1 MHFSQGFHAKLRS
14 VSATS
19 CEIPTAKTPILDRLA
34 PLPKLAKAP
43 WLGTNYES
51 LVGLVTVYGSFFGF
65 FALPSSILD
74 PLLRWVSR
82 NLQAL
87 FLHDWVGVKVLITI
101 VLILAAI
108 CGAVLIHELG
118 HVIAGL
124 MAGFRFRYMRLG
136 KLEVNSS
143 LRLSHSHVANE
154 SALGMACF
162 FPKEMK
168 HHPWKFIVMIVSGPL
183 AILSQVSCYY
193 CCRTKNHLFQAR
205 LLLCHYSWV

>member
-1 MHFSQGFHAKLRS
+1 
-14 VSATS
+14 
-19 CEIPTAKTPILDRLA
+19 
-34 PLPKLAKAP
+34 KLAKAR
-43 WLGTNYES
+43 WLGRNYES

-74 PLLRWVSR
+74 TLLRWVSR

-143 LRLSHSHVANE
+143 LRLSRSHVANE

-162 FPKEMK
+162 FPEEM
-168 HHPWKFIVMIVSGPL
+168 
-183 AILSQVSCYY
+183 
-193 CCRTKNHLFQAR
+193 
-205 LLLCHYSWV
+205 